1 MSYILDAL
9 RKSEAERRQGKAPDL
24 GQPVQMVYR
33 PKRKPVSAV
42 VWVALALLVNAGVLA
57 WLFWPER
64 DAKIVTVQE
73 APAVAQEQSE
83 PVPDVPAA
91 QPEPEPI
98 PETEIADPVRVS
110 GGQDLSQAKGT
121 DVVTEAGDDAMS
133 DESGVN
139 QQSWDEPVVIV
150 PSRSESE
157 PLPQSAL
164 TERVPQGRVPHLVEL
179 PLSFQKS
186 VPDLTF
192 NSHIFAS
199 DPSASRVMINGHY
212 LKPGDGFGPLLVER
226 ITEDGVVLSKNGQF
240 FRVGTVRDWVSP
252 R

>member
-64 DAKIVTVQE
+64 NATVVTAPE
-73 APAVAQEQSE
+73 APAVANERPEPRPVEPAPMPE
-83 PVPDVPAA
+83 PVA
-91 QPEPEPI
+91 QAD
-98 PETEIADPVRVS
+98 IADPVRES
-110 GGQDLSQAKGT
+110 GGQDLS
-121 DVVTEAGDDAMS
+121 EARDTGAVDDARAREA
-133 DESGVN
+133 DVKPQPWEA
-139 QQSWDEPVVIV
+139 PVVIV
-150 PSRSESE
+150 PRRSEVE

-164 TERVPQGRVPHLVEL
+164 TEQVPQGRVPHLVEL

-212 LKPGDGFGPLLVER
+212 LKPGDGFGSLAVER

-252 R
+252 K

>member
-42 VWVALALLVNAGVLA
+42 VWVALALLVNAGVLV

-64 DAKIVTVQE
+64 NATVVTPQE
-73 APAVAQEQSE
+73 APAVANERPEPRPVEPAPMPE
-83 PVPDVPAA
+83 PVA
-91 QPEPEPI
+91 QAD
-98 PETEIADPVRVS
+98 IADPVRES
-110 GGQDLSQAKGT
+110 GGQDLSEARDTG
-121 DVVTEAGDDAMS
+121 VVAEAPDDARAREA
-133 DESGVN
+133 DVKPQPREA
-139 QQSWDEPVVIV
+139 PVVIV
-150 PSRSESE
+150 PRRSEVE
-157 PLPQSAL
+157 PVPQSAL